1 MSERD
6 ESLIIKQVREL
17 THELEKK
24 EYAVILSLAGS
35 IELEAHL
42 RLSYGV
48 VEYPD
53 KDSEMRDIYS
63 GYLLDTVDR
72 IREGLSVYGDEDYLY
87 NLPDTLPITI
97 QFRQTEMDFINMVFE
112 KNINDCRANKEQSD
126 PDSNLRILTMSIPF
140 MGEVNRA
147 FIASGAPVSALFS
160 QYFEAASL
168 AA

>member
-1 MSERD
+1 MPERD
-6 ESLIIKQVREL
+6 ESSIIKQVREF
-17 THELEKK
+17 TNELEKK
-24 EYAVILSLAGS
+24 EYAVILPVARA
-35 IELEAHL
+35 IELEKHL

-72 IREGLSVYGDEDYLY
+72 IREGLSVYGEADNLD
-87 NLPDTLPITI
+87 NLPETLPVTM

-112 KNINDCRANKEQSD
+112 KNIIDCRANKEQFD

-140 MGEVNRA
+140 MGE
-147 FIASGAPVSALFS
+147 
-160 QYFEAASL
+160 
-168 AA
+168 